1 MSLSRRPL
9 ITLALT
15 AALVLGN
22 WLSAG
27 HDREHGLQG
36 GASHACTVCAYAS
49 GAASGV
55 LPAVSVFSMV
65 DAGAA
70 EAGFAAAPV
79 QSTGRHTQPIRGP
92 PTFRA

>member
-1 MSLSRRPL
+1 MSPSRRPL
-9 ITLALT
+9 ITLALA
-15 AALVLGN
+15 AALLLGN

-27 HDREHGLQG
+27 HDRDHGLQA

-55 LPAVSVFSMV
+55 LPSVSVLSMV

-70 EAGFAAAPV
+70 EVLFAAAPA
-79 QSTGRHTQPIRGP
+79 QSTGRHQQPIRGP